1 MLIKGRG
8 TNNFDKK
15 WGNVDAIDHFWT
27 QHMDSTVGEGRSND
41 KMNGGR
47 TVCEVKNG
55 GSVLRQRKKQE
66 GSILRQRQNRR
77 REHVQ
82 PNK

>member
-8 TNNFDKK
+8 KIISTKN
-15 WGNVDAIDHFWT
+15 GSVDAIDHFHIWT
-27 QHMDSTVGEGRSND
+27 QQWGEGRSND

-47 TVCEVKNG
+47 TVGELKKG
-55 GSVLRQRKKQE
+55 GSVLRQRKKW
-66 GSILRQRQNRR
+66 GSILKLRQNGRR
-77 REHVQ
+77 THLR